1 MSVVLVFLLL
11 VLGIAFWWLVRQGL
25 FSKPWVE
32 VGVAGGMPIVE
43 PSPPRAARV
52 GLAVFLVVMGSLFAL
67 TVSAYLMRAGL
78 GDWRPVRLP
87 GILYVNTFTL
97 VVSSLALET
106 ARTGA
111 RRGDLASVRT
121 GLLAGGFTALLFLAG
136 QLVAWWQLNAEGY
149 YLASNP
155 ANAFFYLVTAL
166 HGLHVAGGLVALGR
180 VTGRMLKGAGVA
192 ALSLGVG
199 LCATYW
205 HALLVIWLVLMG
217 LLTSWI
223 GDFILICRQLLA

>member
-1 MSVVLVFLLL
+1 VSVILVFLLL
-11 VLGIAFWWLVRQGL
+11 FLGVGFWWLVRQGL
-25 FSKPWVE
+25 FTKPWLE
-32 VGVAGGMPIVE
+32 VGVATGVPIVE
-43 PSPPRAARV
+43 PSTPKAARL
-52 GLAVFLVVMGSLFAL
+52 GLWVFLVVVGSLFAL

-87 GILYVNTFTL
+87 AILYVNTFTL
-97 VVSSLALET
+97 LVSSLALET

-111 RRGDLASVRT
+111 RRGDPASLRT
-121 GLLAGGFTALLFLAG
+121 GLLVGGFTALLFLAG

-166 HGLHVAGGLVALGR
+166 HGVHVLGGLVALGR
-180 VTGRMLKGAGVA
+180 VTLRMQKGAGVA
-192 ALSLGVG
+192 ALRVGVG

-205 HALLVIWLVLMG
+205 HALLLIWLVLLG

-223 GDFILICRQLLA
+223 GDFILICRQLLS

>member
-1 MSVVLVFLLL
+1 MSVILVFLLA
-11 VLGIAFWWLVRQGL
+11 VVAVVFWLLVRQGL
-25 FSKPWVE
+25 FTKPWLE
-32 VGVAGGMPIVE
+32 VGVPAGVPIVE
-43 PSPPRAARV
+43 PSTPKAARV
-52 GLAVFLVVMGSLFAL
+52 GLAVFLVVVGSLFAL

-97 VVSSLALET
+97 LVSSLALET

-111 RRGDLASVRT
+111 RRGDLDSVRT

-166 HGLHVAGGLVALGR
+166 HGVHVAGGLVALGR
-180 VTGRMLKGAGVA
+180 VTWRMQKGAGVA
-192 ALSLGVG
+192 ALRAGVG

-205 HALLVIWLVLMG
+205 HALLLIWLVLLG

-223 GDFILICRQLLA
+223 GDFILICRQLLS

>member
-1 MSVVLVFLLL
+1 MSAILVFLLA
-11 VLGIAFWWLVRQGL
+11 VLGVVFWWLVRQGL
-25 FSKPWVE
+25 FSKPWLE
-32 VGVAGGMPIVE
+32 VGVAGGMPTVE
-43 PSPPRAARV
+43 PSTPRAARV
-52 GLAVFLVVMGSLFAL
+52 GLAVFLVVVGSLFAL

-97 VVSSLALET
+97 LVSSLALET

-111 RRGDLASVRT
+111 RRGDLDSVRT
-121 GLLAGGFTALLFLAG
+121 GLLVGGFTALLFLAG
-136 QLVAWWQLNAEGY
+136 QLLAWRQLHAEGY

-166 HGLHVAGGLVALGR
+166 HGAHVAGGLVALGR
-180 VTGRMLKGAGVA
+180 VTWRMLKGADVA
-192 ALSLGVG
+192 ALRLGVG

-205 HALLVIWLVLMG
+205 HALLLIWLVLLG

>member
-1 MSVVLVFLLL
+1 MSVILVFLL
-11 VLGIAFWWLVRQGL
+11 VVIGIVFWWLIRQGL
-25 FSKPWVE
+25 LSKPWLE

-43 PSPPRAARV
+43 PSQPRAARV

-97 VVSSLALET
+97 LVSSLALET

-111 RRGDLASVRT
+111 RRGDPDSVRT
-121 GLLAGGFTALLFLAG
+121 GLLTGAFTAMLFLAG
-136 QLVAWWQLNAEGY
+136 QLIAWWQLNEEGY

-166 HGLHVAGGLVALGR
+166 HGVHVVGGLVGLGR
-180 VTGRMLKGAGVA
+180 VTWRMQRGESVA
-192 ALSLGVG
+192 ALRVGVG

-205 HALLVIWLVLMG
+205 HALLLIWLVLLG

-223 GDFILICRQLLA
+223 GDFILICRQLLS